1 MSRKTPVLVE
11 TVRVRD
17 GRAPLWHLHVR
28 RLALSCEALRIPFP
42 RTLHVPSDG
51 EDRVHRLTVSLAGTE
66 VTTRPV
72 GPVGPVRLVSSAV
85 VHEPY
90 PHKLT
95 DRSPFERA
103 QAGARAAGADDAI
116 LYTPAGS
123 VAEAGIW
130 CLFWWEPAGLAA
142 PALDLGILPGV
153 SRARITELVGGVA
166 ERRVDRAGLQ
176 GCSLFVANAVR
187 GIVAVAALDGE
198 TVPPDPRTDALTA
211 RFWP

>member
-1 MSRKTPVLVE
+1 MSSKTPVLVE
-11 TVRVRD
+11 TVRLRD

-28 RLALSCEALRIPFP
+28 RLALSCEALGIPFP
-42 RTLHVPSDG
+42 RTLLVPSDG
-51 EDRVHRLTVSLAGTE
+51 EDRVHRLTVSLVGTE

-72 GPVGPVRLVSSAV
+72 GPVAPVRLVSSPV

-90 PHKLT
+90 PHKVT
-95 DRSPFERA
+95 DRAPFERA
-103 QAGARAAGADDAI
+103 QAAARAAGADDAI

-123 VAEAGIW
+123 AAESGIW

-153 SRARITELVGGVA
+153 SRARIAELVGGIA
-166 ERRVDRAGLQ
+166 GRRVDRTGLR

-187 GIVAVAALDGE
+187 GIVPVATLDGVP
-198 TVPPDPRTDALTA
+198 VPPDPRTAALA
-211 RFWP
+211 DRFWP